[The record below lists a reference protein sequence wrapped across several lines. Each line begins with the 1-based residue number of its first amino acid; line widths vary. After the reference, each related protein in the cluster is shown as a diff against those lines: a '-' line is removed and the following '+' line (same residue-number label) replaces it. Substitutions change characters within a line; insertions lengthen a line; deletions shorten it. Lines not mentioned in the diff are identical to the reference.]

1 MGGKLMFTKNEL
13 ETILYTLES
22 YIQGTDDDKLADELV
37 DICGKIEEELVPL
50 SITPIECYI
59 DDEQV
64 DCETFRERT
73 YLYGQMEHDSEGC

>member
-1 MGGKLMFTKNEL
+1 M
-13 ETILYTLES
+13 
-22 YIQGTDDDKLADELV
+22 
-37 DICGKIEEELVPL
+37 VPV
-50 SITPIECYI
+50 SVTPIECYV